1 MPSRKRQLKRPVGM
15 HGATMFTAD
24 YRVMM
29 SQSVFGRL
37 RRLDG
42 HSLRWAAQ
50 EESTPATASLVQFNQ
65 QTRKVEM
72 TTVET
77 ERKYITKRDFEIGIP
92 PWEWSYLEE
101 VVSAGADY
109 DYFRV
114 RSDCPYCDRR
124 AYLYEPQTKLKE
136 IMETENLSM
145 GGTDP
150 QNEAIGKTT
159 GANLNTFVDI
169 KAISAALTGT
179 PATGAL
185 YAVAWMVPDYC
196 GNASECPGE
205 IVVGGVIVGDAVGE
219 NAAILSTNI
228 SRFDTETHIALGLG
242 ATDVITDILVVG
254 ETQFFTWADDID
266 TATAADGGVL
276 VRRNGA
282 VSEAEAGGS
291 VLGNAMYGLTL
302 DGDGRIIAVGQNGA
316 IFVTTM
322 ANPTVMTDISVA
334 AETDDFIAIA
344 SGGSSVSYIAASNGN
359 AFSLVASQVT
369 DITTDVK
376 DGQTVAIWNK
386 VASLSYGHVIFCG
399 PNGIISETIDDGEV
413 WFSSVLN
420 QGAGNVLAATGHT
433 FRTLVSI
440 DSAIFERSPLE
451 LAEENEFASMK
462 WRELE
467 LEGGQE
473 PSGNIV
479 DMAILYWLNGPNVLA
494 FVSDEGEVGYGRY
507 CHASC

>member
-1 MPSRKRQLKRPVGM
+1 MPSRKRQLQKPVGVK
-15 HGATMFTAD
+15 GQTSFAAD

-29 SQSVFGRL
+29 TQQTFGRL

-42 HSLRWAAQ
+42 HSFRWAAQ
-50 EESTPATASLVQFNQ
+50 EESTPATASLVQYNQ
-65 QTRKVEM
+65 QTRKAEIK
-72 TTVET
+72 TVDT
-77 ERKYITKRDFEIGIP
+77 ERKFITKRDFEIGIP
-92 PWEWSYLEE
+92 PWEHSYIEE

-124 AYLYEPQTKLKE
+124 AYAYEPQTKLKE
-136 IMETENLSM
+136 IMDTENLAL
-145 GGTDP
+145 GGVDP

-159 GANLNTFVDI
+159 GANLNSFIDI
-169 KAISAALTGT
+169 KALSASLTGT

-185 YAVAWMVPDYC
+185 YAVAWMKPDYC
-196 GNASECPGE
+196 GNASECPGD
-205 IVVGGVIVGDAVGE
+205 IVIGGVIVGDAVGE

-242 ATDVITDILVVG
+242 ATEVVTDILVVG
-254 ETQFFTWADDID
+254 ETQFFTWSDNID
-266 TATAADGGVL
+266 PSTATDGGLL

-282 VSEAEAGGS
+282 VSEAEVSGS
-291 VLGNAMYGLTL
+291 PIGAPMYGLTL
-302 DGDGRIIAVGQNGA
+302 DGDGRVIAVGQNGA

-322 ANPTVMTDISVA
+322 ANPTVLSDISVA
-334 AETDDFIAIA
+334 AETDDFIAVA

-369 DITTDVK
+369 DITTAVK
-376 DGQTVAIWNK
+376 DGETVAIWNK

-399 PNGIISETIDDGEV
+399 PNGIISETIDDGEN
-413 WFSSVLN
+413 WDASVLN

-440 DSAIFERSPLE
+440 GNAIFERSPLE
-451 LAEENEFASMK
+451 LAEEDEFATMK
-462 WRELE
+462 WRQLE
-467 LEGGQE
+467 LAGGQE

-494 FVSDEGEVGYGRY
+494 FVTDDGEVGYGRY
-507 CHASC
+507 CYASC